1 MIDFDSVPD
10 VLTLSDLQNVLQ
22 IGRST
27 AYRLI
32 KAKEIQSIRIG
43 RCIRIPK
50 QFLAEYVQTR
60 CIPVEDKPEV
70 CYDGSNVTT
79 QDGSLSE
86 ERSVT

>member
-27 AYRLI
+27 AYRLVRTR
-32 KAKEIQSIRIG
+32 EVRSIRIG

-60 CIPVEDKPEV
+60 CISVEDRQRM
-70 CYDGSNVTT
+70 CYDNSNVTT
-79 QDGSLSE
+79 QDGGLSE

>member
-27 AYRLI
+27 AYRLVRTR
-32 KAKEIQSIRIG
+32 EVRSIRIG

-50 QFLAEYVQTR
+50 QFL
-60 CIPVEDKPEV
+60 
-70 CYDGSNVTT
+70 
-79 QDGSLSE
+79 
-86 ERSVT
+86 

>member
-32 KAKEIQSIRIG
+32 RTKEVRSIRIG

-50 QFLAEYVQTR
+50 QFLAEYVEAR
-60 CIPVEDKPEV
+60 CIVVEDRQKM
-70 CYDGSNVTT
+70 CYDDTNVTT
-79 QDGSLSE
+79 QDRGLPE

>member
-1 MIDFDSVPD
+1 MIDFNSVPD

-32 KAKEIQSIRIG
+32 RTKEIQSIRIG

-50 QFLAEYVQTR
+50 QFLSEYVQAR
-60 CIPVEDKPEV
+60 CISVEDRQKM
-70 CYDGSNVTT
+70 CYDDINVTT
-79 QDGSLSE
+79 QDGGLSE